1 MPLFKRCSSLT
12 FLFVCL
18 VISSFEENCSVAN
31 SIEGWTYDRGTAENC
46 DGSTASTGLCG
57 PEHWGNLEGAESC
70 GSDTRQSPMN
80 LAQAVI
86 TNLIPDI
93 HFDYE
98 SGCSNWTQGAN
109 DHNFNIKFAPDCYNL
124 TMTVDDEHF
133 YLDSLHLHS
142 PSEHTIGG

>member
-1 MPLFKRCSSLT
+1 ME
-12 FLFVCL
+12 FLLLL
-18 VISSFEENCSVAN
+18 VVLCDVGRTCTSNA
-31 SIEGWTYDRGTAENC
+31 IEGWTYDRGTSANC
-46 DGSTASTGLCG
+46 DGSEAGSGLCG
-57 PEHWGNLEGAESC
+57 PEYWGNLAGAESC
-70 GSDTRQSPMN
+70 GNDMSQSPMN

-86 TNLIPDI
+86 TNQVPDI

-109 DHNFNIKFAPDCYNL
+109 DHNFNIRFAPHCRNL
-124 TMTVDDEHF
+124 TITILDEKF

>member
-1 MPLFKRCSSLT
+1 MSPLMQPPMTTCL
-12 FLFVCL
+12 LFWL
-18 VISSFEENCSVAN
+18 VACATNLWCKAN
-31 SIEGWTYDRGTAENC
+31 SIEGWTYDRGTNANC
-46 DGSTASTGLCG
+46 DGSSANTGLCG
-57 PEHWGNLEGAESC
+57 PEYWGNLHGAQSC
-70 GSDTRQSPMN
+70 GSDSSQSPMN

-86 TNLIPDI
+86 TNALPNI
-93 HFDYE
+93 HFDYN

-124 TMTVDDEHF
+124 TMTIHDEEF